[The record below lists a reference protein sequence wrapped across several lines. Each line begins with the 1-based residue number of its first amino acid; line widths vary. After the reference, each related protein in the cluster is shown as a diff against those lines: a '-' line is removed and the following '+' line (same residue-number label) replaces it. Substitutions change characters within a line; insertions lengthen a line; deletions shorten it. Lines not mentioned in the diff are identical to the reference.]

1 MRIPSAA
8 KELRAITV
16 AKEAAMAASV
26 EKEKQRLQ
34 DEMSAR
40 LKDAKGQLN
49 KKIFEGASD
58 VDLIGEYER
67 KRQALNM
74 PSKVCL
80 PSRLRN
86 YYLQLNPRR
95 ELTLTPEPSPL
106 FLPNPPPQPPLH
118 SLLHANPNLN
128 RHSTLYYTQTPTSTA
143 APPFTTPEPPTSTAT
158 PPFTTPEPRL
168 LSLPRTAHDTT
179 LDYNPLLAP
188 AHQAPTIGGS
198 GGRRV
203 STSMG
208 ASAGG
213 PSRDPSSGSAAAG
226 RRSSRARGVSFAKG
240 TAAVDAKPKAPF
252 VPPKESAGFKV
263 RCSE

>member
-143 APPFTTPEPPTSTAT
+143 T
-158 PPFTTPEPRL
+158 PPFTTPKPQPQPPL
-168 LSLPRTAHDTT
+168 H
-179 LDYNPLLAP
+179 PLLHPNPPPQPPLHPLLHPNHASCLCP
-188 AHQAPTIGGS
+188 GPPTTPPLTTTRYS
-198 GGRRV
+198 PRPTRRP
-203 STSMG
+203 
-208 ASAGG
+208 
-213 PSRDPSSGSAAAG
+213 PSE
-226 RRSSRARGVSFAKG
+226 
-240 TAAVDAKPKAPF
+240 AVEVD
-252 VPPKESAGFKV
+252 E
-263 RCSE
+263 